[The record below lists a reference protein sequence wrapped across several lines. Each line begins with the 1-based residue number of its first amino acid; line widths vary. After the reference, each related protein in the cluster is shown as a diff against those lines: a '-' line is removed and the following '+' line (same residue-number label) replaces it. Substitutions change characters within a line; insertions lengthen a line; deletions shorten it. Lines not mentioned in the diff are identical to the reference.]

1 MTRWQRRAR
10 LVLGVVF
17 VGVIA
22 AVFILMRQRAPQAPP
37 PDFERLDAREV
48 SRTRGGDVIQ
58 LKGDR
63 RDGRTFVIAGQEAWI
78 GAERTSYDIRGGVAL
93 RTSDGLVATTDQA
106 TFTEM
111 EG

>member
-10 LVLGVVF
+10 LILGVVF

-22 AVFILMRQRAPQAPP
+22 AVFVLMRQRVPQVPP
-37 PDFERLDAREV
+37 PDIERLDAREV

-63 RDGRTFVIAGQEAWI
+63 RDVRVEFA
-78 GAERTSYDIRGGVAL
+78 S
-93 RTSDGLVATTDQA
+93 
-106 TFTEM
+106 
-111 EG
+111 